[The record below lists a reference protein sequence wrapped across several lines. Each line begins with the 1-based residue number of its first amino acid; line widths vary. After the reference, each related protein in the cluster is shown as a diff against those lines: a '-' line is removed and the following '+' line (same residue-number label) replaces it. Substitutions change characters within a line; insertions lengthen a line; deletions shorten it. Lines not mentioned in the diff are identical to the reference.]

1 MDRTPQHAG
10 RPPAAFLAYVTW
22 DRVVPWKILSL
33 PQHRGERFAPLGY
46 GAGRRSKTRNPRN
59 LLKQVQP
66 GDTIYVV
73 TMPWTNARGIPPTLV
88 ARLHVKAVCCG
99 MGSPQRL
106 THNLKKLCRTW
117 NAVAIADPCSSEFYG
132 LNDATAALHRLGIL
146 MPGAARGADRLR
158 VIRAQ
163 LGQRVQKIL
172 RLNTSAGQAERA
184 FAGSV
189 AQDTRQSVFI
199 SYAHIDGEPY
209 ALELARHLMQ
219 RGLSPWLDAL
229 AIPRY
234 NTKKEG
240 PGKSR
245 RLQKLLRLGIEQSAL
260 GLSVITDSYLKKK
273 DKRGIVWTRREWDQM
288 ARRRQRDPTYRCVRV
303 MRAKRWMHRGD
314 ASFEKKP
321 ARQAAAE
328 VAQWWRKQLKVGGS
342 IRPAWSSLSTKV
354 NRPLVSP

>member
-1 MDRTPQHAG
+1 MSYFAQREK

-22 DRVVPWKILSL
+22 DRVVPWKVLSL

-46 GAGRRSKTRNPRN
+46 GTGRRSKTRKPRN
-59 LLKQVQP
+59 LLKQVKP

-88 ARLHVKAVCCG
+88 ARLHVKAVCYG
-99 MGSPQRL
+99 MGPPQHL
-106 THNLKKLCRTW
+106 TLNLKKLCRIW

-132 LNDATAALHRLGIL
+132 LNDATAALHRLGIIT
-146 MPGAARGADRLR
+146 PGVARGAARLR
-158 VIRAQ
+158 AIRAQ
-163 LGQRVQKIL
+163 LGRRVQKIL
-172 RLNTSAGQAERA
+172 RLSTSAEQAERA
-184 FAGSV
+184 FAGSM
-189 AQDTRQSVFI
+189 AQGTRQSVFI

-209 ALELARHLMQ
+209 ALDLARHLMR

-234 NTKKEG
+234 DSKKEG

-245 RLQKLLRLGIEQSAL
+245 RLQKLLQLGIAHSVL
-260 GLSVITDSYLKKK
+260 GISIITDSYLKKK
-273 DKRGIVWTRREWDQM
+273 DKRGIVWTRREWDQI

-303 MRAKRWMHRGD
+303 MRAKRRIHRGD

-328 VAQWWRKQLKVGGS
+328 VSRWWRQQS
-342 IRPAWSSLSTKV
+342 RM
-354 NRPLVSP
+354 

>member
-1 MDRTPQHAG
+1 MNNSPQHPG
-10 RPPAAFLAYVTW
+10 RAPAAFLAYVTW
-22 DRVVPWKILSL
+22 NRVVPWKILSL

-46 GAGRRSKTRNPRN
+46 GAGSRSKTRRPRN
-59 LLKQVQP
+59 LLTRVQP
-66 GDTIYVV
+66 EDTIYVV
-73 TMPWTNARGIPPTLV
+73 TMPWAKTRGLPPTLV
-88 ARLHVKAVCCG
+88 ARLHVKTVCHG
-99 MGSPQRL
+99 MGSPKSL
-106 THNLKKLCRTW
+106 SHNLTKLCRIW

-132 LNDATAALHRLGIL
+132 LNDATAALHRLGIIT
-146 MPGAARGADRLR
+146 PGAARGADRLR
-158 VIRAQ
+158 VIRTQ
-163 LGQRVQKIL
+163 LGRRVQKIL
-172 RLNTSAGQAERA
+172 RLHTSAEQTERA
-184 FAGSV
+184 FAGCMT
-189 AQDTRQSVFI
+189 QGKGRSVFI

-273 DKRGIVWTRREWDQM
+273 DKRGIVWTRREWDQL

-328 VAQWWRKQLKVGGS
+328 VAQWWRKQLKVGCCKDALHLG
-342 IRPAWSSLSTKV
+342 WV
-354 NRPLVSP
+354 